1 MERGRDE
8 FIMFKKIAA
17 TYQQSFSGLSS
28 ETWLLSW
35 VMLINRAGTMAVP
48 FMGLY
53 VTRFLN
59 RPLTDATILISLFG
73 CGSVLG
79 AIAGGKLTD
88 VIGFRPVQIF
98 SQLVSGCLF
107 IVFAQMRHFPSLCF
121 LTVLISFISEAFRPA
136 NFTAIAA
143 YATEGKHTRS
153 YSLNRLAINLGWA
166 VGGSIGG
173 LVASINYQLLFW
185 VDGISNI
192 IAGLC
197 IVVFLP
203 SAKAMKKEMKARL
216 AGITSLPP
224 WKDLLFMKFIFLC
237 TLFTTCFFLIFRLL
251 PIFWKTEWHINEASI
266 GFILGMNGVIVAI
279 FEMVLVAR
287 WENKR
292 SAFSYIVGGVLLT
305 ASAYIL
311 MTLPAY
317 FPVALALVGV
327 VLISFGEMLVLP
339 FFNSFVMKRSNEA
352 SRGQY
357 AAAYTLTWS
366 VAQIIGPL
374 GGGFI
379 AEKLGYRWLWAILA
393 MVCVVCACGFKKMG
407 SMNNE

>member
-1 MERGRDE
+1 
-8 FIMFKKIAA
+8 MFKRITNA
-17 TYQQSFSGLSS
+17 YQRSFSGLSR

-59 RPLTDATILISLFG
+59 RPLTDATLLISLFG

-88 VIGFRPVQIF
+88 TIGFRPVQIF
-98 SQLVSGCLF
+98 SQIVSGSLF
-107 IVFAQMRHFPSLCF
+107 IVFAQSRHFPSLCI
-121 LTVLISFISEAFRPA
+121 LTVLISFVSEAFRPA
-136 NFTAIAA
+136 NFTAIAT
-143 YATEGKHTRS
+143 YAAEGKHTRS
-153 YSLNRLAINLGWA
+153 YSLNRLAVNLGWA

-173 LVASINYQLLFW
+173 LLASVNYQLLFW
-185 VDGISNI
+185 VDGFSNI
-192 IAGLC
+192 VAGLC

-203 SAKAMKKEMKARL
+203 SVKAMKKAVTTKL
-216 AGITSLPP
+216 TNLTVLPP
-224 WKDLLFMKFIFLC
+224 WKDLIFMKFILLC
-237 TLFTTCFFLIFRLL
+237 TCFTICFFLFFRML
-251 PIFWKTEWHINEASI
+251 PIFWKTEWRIDEASI
-266 GFILGMNGVIVAI
+266 GLILGLNGIIVAI

-292 SAFSYIVGGVLLT
+292 SAFSYIVAGVLLNSL
-305 ASAYIL
+305 ACIF

-317 FPVALALVGV
+317 FPIALAVAGII
-327 VLISFGEMLVLP
+327 LISFGEMLALP

-352 SRGQY
+352 NRGQY

-374 GGGFI
+374 GCGFI
-379 AEKLGYRWLWAILA
+379 AKEFGYRWLWGVLA
-393 MVCVVCACGFKKMG
+393 MICIVCAIGFKKMG
-407 SMNNE
+407 SMDRV

>member
-1 MERGRDE
+1 
-8 FIMFKKIAA
+8 MFKKITTA
-17 TYQQSFSGLSS
+17 YQQSFSGLSR

-59 RPLTDATILISLFG
+59 RSITDATLLISLFG

-88 VIGFRPVQIF
+88 TIGFRPVQIF
-98 SQLVSGCLF
+98 SQIVSGCLF
-107 IVFAQMRHFPSLCF
+107 IVFAQMKHFPGLCI
-121 LTVLISFISEAFRPA
+121 LTVLISFVSEAFRPA
-136 NFTAIAA
+136 NFSAIAT
-143 YATEGKHTRS
+143 YAAEGKHTRS

-166 VGGSIGG
+166 VGGSVGG
-173 LVASINYQLLFW
+173 FLASINYELLFW
-185 VDGISNI
+185 VDGFSNI
-192 IAGLC
+192 LAGLC
-197 IVVFLP
+197 IMAFLP
-203 SAKAMKKEMKARL
+203 SVKTMKKKL
-216 AGITSLPP
+216 ITKVANINLLPP
-224 WKDLLFMKFIFLC
+224 WKDMIFMKFILLC
-237 TLFTTCFFLIFRLL
+237 TLFTTCFFLIFRML
-251 PIFWKTEWHINEASI
+251 PIFWKSEWHINEASI
-266 GFILGMNGVIVAI
+266 GLILGLNGIIVAI

-292 SAFSYIVGGVLLT
+292 SAFSYIVAGIFLNAMV
-305 ASAYIL
+305 YIL

-317 FPVALALVGV
+317 FSLVLAVTGMI
-327 VLISFGEMLVLP
+327 LISFGEMLALP
-339 FFNSFVMKRSNEA
+339 FINSFVMKRSNEA
-352 SRGQY
+352 NRGQY

-379 AEKLGYRWLWAILA
+379 AKEFGYRWLWGVLA
-393 MVCVVCACGFKKMG
+393 VICIICAVGFKKMG
-407 SMNNE
+407 RVDRV

>member
-1 MERGRDE
+1 
-8 FIMFKKIAA
+8 MFKRITNA
-17 TYQQSFSGLSS
+17 YQRSFSGLSR

-59 RPLTDATILISLFG
+59 RPLTDATLLISLFG

-88 VIGFRPVQIF
+88 TIGFRPVQII
-98 SQLVSGCLF
+98 SQIVSGSLF
-107 IVFAQMRHFPSLCF
+107 IVFAQTTHFPSLCI
-121 LTVLISFISEAFRPA
+121 LTVLISFVSEAFRPA
-136 NFTAIAA
+136 NFTAIAT
-143 YATEGKHTRS
+143 YAAEGKHTRS
-153 YSLNRLAINLGWA
+153 YSLNRLAVNLGWA

-173 LVASINYQLLFW
+173 LLASVNYQLLFW
-185 VDGISNI
+185 VDGFSNI
-192 IAGLC
+192 FAGLC
-197 IVVFLP
+197 IIVFLP
-203 SAKAMKKEMKARL
+203 SVKAMKKAVKTNL
-216 AGITSLPP
+216 TNIILLPP
-224 WKDLLFMKFIFLC
+224 WKDMIFMRFIILC
-237 TLFTTCFFLIFRLL
+237 TLFTTCFFLFFRML

-266 GFILGMNGVIVAI
+266 GLILGLNGIIVAI

-292 SAFSYIVGGVLLT
+292 STFSYIVVGVLLNSL
-305 ASAYIL
+305 ACIF

-317 FPVALALVGV
+317 FPIALAVVGII
-327 VLISFGEMLVLP
+327 LISFGEMLALP

-352 SRGQY
+352 NRGQY

-379 AEKLGYRWLWAILA
+379 AKELGYRWLWGVLA
-393 MVCVVCACGFKKMG
+393 MICVICAVGFKKMG
-407 SMNNE
+407 EMDKV